1 MSRFETRVP
10 PFIWWAWG
18 ALIIFYISQLVNDEL
33 LDGLWARIV
42 ALVLLFVGFG
52 FTFSAIA
59 SFRSAKTTSDP
70 RDITRAEHLVIDG
83 VYKYTR
89 NPMYLGLLIVLVGWG
104 FWTGTLIGAFAGP
117 IFFIAIMTRLQIG
130 PEERFLAEKF
140 GDEYA
145 EFAERTRRWI

>member
-33 LDGLWARIV
+33 LEGLWARIV